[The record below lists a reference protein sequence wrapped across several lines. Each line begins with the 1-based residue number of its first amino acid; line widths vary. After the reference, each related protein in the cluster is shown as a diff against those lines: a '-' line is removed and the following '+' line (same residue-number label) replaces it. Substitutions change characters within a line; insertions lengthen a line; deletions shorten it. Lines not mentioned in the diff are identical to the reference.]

1 MLQSF
6 ENCYQNMDAGSIK
19 HLFVSH
25 YHEDEEHIKGMKELL
40 GDSYKFQNS
49 SVTSDKF
56 NRANNPDYI
65 KSLLR
70 SRITWAKTVV
80 CLIGPKT
87 HDSEWV
93 DYEIRNAA
101 KQGKR
106 IVGVF
111 VRGATDSDVPPALEE
126 FADAIVGWNKD
137 SILGAINGA
146 SSFSKADGSARDYGS
161 GSRTTC

>member
-1 MLQSF
+1 MKIICLLVIIMRMK
-6 ENCYQNMDAGSIK
+6 N
-19 HLFVSH
+19 
-25 YHEDEEHIKGMKELL
+25 IKGMKELL
-40 GDSYKFQNS
+40 GDTYKFKNS
-49 SVTSDKF
+49 SVTSEKF

-70 SRITWAKTVV
+70 SRISWAKTVV

-111 VRGATDSDVPPALEE
+111 VRGAKDSDIPPALNE

-137 SILGAINGA
+137 SIVDAINGKA
-146 SSFSKADGSARDYGS
+146 TFCNADGTARGYGS
-161 GSRTTC
+161 CSRITC

>member
-1 MLQSF
+1 MSEDNRMF
-6 ENCYQNMDAGSIK
+6 I
-19 HLFVSH
+19 SH
-25 YHEDEEHIKGMKELL
+25 YHGDEEHIRRMKELL
-40 GDSYKFQNS
+40 GDVYKFKNS

-70 SRITWAKTVV
+70 SRISWAKTVV

-87 HDSEWV
+87 SDSEWV

-111 VRGATDSDVPPALEE
+111 VRGATDSDIPPALDE

-137 SILGAINGA
+137 SIVDAINGKA
-146 SSFSKADGSARDYGS
+146 TFCNADGTVRGYGS
-161 GSRTTC
+161 RCRTTC

>member
-1 MLQSF
+1 M
-6 ENCYQNMDAGSIK
+6 
-19 HLFVSH
+19 FVSH
-25 YHEDEEHIKGMKELL
+25 FHEDEEHIKRLKDLL
-40 GDSYKFQNS
+40 GASFVFKNS

-56 NRANNPDYI
+56 NRASNPDYI

-70 SRITWAKTVV
+70 TRISWAKTVI

-87 HDSEWV
+87 HDSDWV
-93 DYEIRNAA
+93 DYEVKNAA

-111 VRGATDSDVPPALEE
+111 TWGAKDSDIPLALDE

-137 SILGAINGA
+137 SIIEAIKGK
-146 SSFSKADGSARDYGS
+146 SSFCNANGTPRGYESAN
-161 GSRTTC
+161 RTTC